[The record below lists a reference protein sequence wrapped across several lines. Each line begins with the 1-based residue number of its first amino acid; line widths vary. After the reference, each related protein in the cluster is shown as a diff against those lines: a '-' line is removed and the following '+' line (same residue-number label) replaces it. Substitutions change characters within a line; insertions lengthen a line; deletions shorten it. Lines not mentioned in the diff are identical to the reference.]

1 MMTKYYFVAMNH
13 MDKIDIKILELLQAD
28 GQISNV
34 DLAER
39 IHLSPPQCMRRVRAL
54 EEQGVIRRYAA
65 LVAPAEVGLNVTA
78 FVSLSLDRA
87 QFKQV
92 RAVEKVIKAF
102 PEIVECYT
110 ISGDFDYLLKV
121 VSQDLKRLS
130 HFLTDRLMQVPGV
143 AGLRSMIC
151 LEEVKPTS
159 PLPITLPPR

>member
-1 MMTKYYFVAMNH
+1 M
-13 MDKIDIKILELLQAD
+13 
-28 GQISNV
+28 
-34 DLAER
+34 
-39 IHLSPPQCMRRVRAL
+39 HLSPPQCMRRVRAL

-110 ISGDFDYLLKV
+110 ISGDFDYL
-121 VSQDLKRLS
+121 
-130 HFLTDRLMQVPGV
+130 
-143 AGLRSMIC
+143 
-151 LEEVKPTS
+151 
-159 PLPITLPPR
+159 

>member
-1 MMTKYYFVAMNH
+1 MMTKYYFAAMNH

-39 IHLSPPQCMRRVRAL
+39 IHLSPPQCMRRAL

-87 QFKQV
+87 QFNRCSGKGDQGLSRNRRV
-92 RAVEKVIKAF
+92 LHHL
-102 PEIVECYT
+102 
-110 ISGDFDYLLKV
+110 GDFDYLLKV
-121 VSQDLKRLS
+121 VSQDLKSLS
-130 HFLTDRLMQVPGV
+130 HFLTDRLMQVPA

>member
-1 MMTKYYFVAMNH
+1 MTGARL
-13 MDKIDIKILELLQAD
+13 DQIDRHILSELQAD
-28 GQISNV
+28 GRMTNV
-34 DLAER
+34 ELASR
-39 IHLSPPQCMRRVRAL
+39 VGISPPPCLRRVRAL

-121 VSQDLKRLS
+121 VSQDLKSLS

>member
-1 MMTKYYFVAMNH
+1 
-13 MDKIDIKILELLQAD
+13 
-28 GQISNV
+28 
-34 DLAER
+34 
-39 IHLSPPQCMRRVRAL
+39 MRRVRAL

-78 FVSLSLDRA
+78 FGSLSLDRA

-121 VSQDLKRLS
+121 VSQDLKSLS